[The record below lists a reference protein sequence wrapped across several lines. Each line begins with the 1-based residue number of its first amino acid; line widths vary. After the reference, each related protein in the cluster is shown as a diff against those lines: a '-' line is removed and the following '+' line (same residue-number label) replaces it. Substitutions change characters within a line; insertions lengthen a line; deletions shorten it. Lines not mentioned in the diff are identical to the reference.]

1 MSNQSYF
8 PASEADRVLW
18 FTNFIVKLPIQGPNL
33 GLSATE
39 ISDAVADSV
48 CYMWIVKDWNGA
60 IQQKALEAT
69 TYKALI
75 ANGIGSDIVPLPAN
89 LVFDQAPPMRIP
101 GILTRISTLV
111 QKIKLSPN
119 YTDSIGQD
127 LGTVSVQ
134 VNTTHNVPEFT
145 VDTQRG
151 TGSDNEQVKLTF
163 TKYGHDGVSIECRRN
178 DGGWEIIGIAMQK
191 PWYDERPLL
200 VANSPETREYRLRWW
215 DKGSVNGELTPVQK
229 VTVGV

>member
-18 FTNFIVKLPIQGPNL
+18 FTNFVAKLPIQGPNV

-39 ISDAVADSV
+39 ITDAVADSV
-48 CYMWIVKDWNGA
+48 CYIWIVKDWNGA
-60 IQQKALEAT
+60 HQQKALEAT
-69 TYKALI
+69 TYKTLI
-75 ANGIGSDIVPLPAN
+75 ANGIGSDIVPLPAS
-89 LVFDQAPPMRIP
+89 LVFDKAPPMRIP
-101 GILTRISTLV
+101 GVFTRISTLV

-127 LGTVSVQ
+127 LSIIGVQ
-134 VNTTHNVPEFT
+134 DNTSHLIPEFT
-145 VDTQRG
+145 VSTERG
-151 TGSDNEQVKLTF
+151 TDGERVKLIF
-163 TKYGHDGVSIECRRN
+163 TKYGHDGVYIECRRN
-178 DGGWEIIGIAMQK
+178 DGSWEVLGVAMVK

-200 VANSPETREYRLRWW
+200 VANTPESREYRLRWW
-215 DKGSVNGELTPVQK
+215 DKGSANGEQTPVQK

>member
-1 MSNQSYF
+1 MPNQSYF

-18 FTNFIVKLPIQGPNL
+18 LTNLVAKLPIQGPNV

-39 ISDAVADSV
+39 ISDAVADSL
-48 CYMWIVKDWNGA
+48 CYIWIVKDWYGA
-60 IQQKALEAT
+60 HQQKALEAT
-69 TYKALI
+69 TYKTLI
-75 ANGIGSDIVPLPAN
+75 ANGTGSDIVPLPAS
-89 LVFDQAPPMRIP
+89 LVFNQAPAMRTP
-101 GILTRISTLV
+101 GVLTRISTLV

-127 LGTVSVQ
+127 LGTIGVQ
-134 VNTTHNVPEFT
+134 DNTVHLVPEFT
-145 VDTQRG
+145 VSTERG
-151 TGSDNEQVKLTF
+151 TDGERVKLTF

-178 DGGWEIIGIAMQK
+178 DGSWEVIGVAMLK

-200 VANSPETREYRLRWW
+200 VANSPESREYRLRWW
-215 DKGSVNGELTPVQK
+215 DKGTVSGELTPVQR

>member
-18 FTNFIVKLPIQGPNL
+18 FTNFIVKLPIQGPKL

-48 CYMWIVKDWNGA
+48 CYIWIVKDWNGA
-60 IQQKALEAT
+60 LQQKALEAT
-69 TYKALI
+69 TYKSLI
-75 ANGIGSDIVPLPAN
+75 ANGIGSDIVPLPAS
-89 LVFDQAPPMRIP
+89 LVFDQAPPMRAP
-101 GILTRISTLV
+101 GVLTRTSTLV

-127 LGTVSVQ
+127 LGTISVQ
-134 VNTTHNVPEFT
+134 DNSAHLVPEFT
-145 VDTQRG
+145 VSTERG
-151 TGSDNEQVKLTF
+151 SSGERVKLIF
-163 TKYGHDGVSIECRRN
+163 TKYSHDGVSIECRRN
-178 DGGWEIIGIAMQK
+178 DGSWEIIGIAMQK

-200 VANSPETREYRLRWW
+200 VINSPESREYRLRWW
-215 DKGSVNGELTPVQK
+215 DKGTANGELTPVQK

>member
-18 FTNFIVKLPIQGPNL
+18 FTNLVAKLPIQGPNL

-39 ISDAVADSV
+39 ITDAIADSV
-48 CYMWIVKDWNGA
+48 CYIWIVKDWNGA
-60 IQQKALEAT
+60 LQQKALEAT
-69 TYKALI
+69 TYKTLI
-75 ANGIGSDIVPLPAN
+75 ANGTGSDIVPLPAN

-101 GILTRISTLV
+101 GVLTRISTLV

-127 LGTVSVQ
+127 LGTVGVQ
-134 VNTTHNVPEFT
+134 VNTAHLVPEFT
-145 VDTQRG
+145 VSTERG
-151 TGSDNEQVKLTF
+151 IEGERVKLTF

-178 DGGWEIIGIAMQK
+178 DGSWEIIGIAMQK

-200 VANSPETREYRLRWW
+200 VANSPESREYRLRWC
-215 DKGSVNGELTPVQK
+215 DRGAVNGELTPVQK